1 MNLIEGQNVDLISPF
16 PPQEVRRVFGWN
28 HCYRTLTENDDTPN
42 TIDDFERHMQA
53 LLSVCPSWGIID
65 KNHITNIKHE
75 APLVGI
81 GLFEPAGI
89 RHGFFHVATA
99 RKAFKTGLIDEA
111 GQLVIKY
118 LFDSIP
124 TLLRVG
130 AYMDE
135 RNAPAK
141 SLCKRMGFRFEGICE
156 DMILRNGEP
165 KNIAYFGLTRRR
177 WNDLCLSQTSIPNN
191 LTASSGTPLETL
203 TELVPTEQ
211 DSLPLEETPVPAMQ
225 E

>member
-1 MNLIEGQNVDLISPF
+1 MNIISGQNVDLISPF

-53 LLSVCPSWGIID
+53 LLAVCPSWGIID
-65 KNHITNIKHE
+65 KNHLTNIKHE

-111 GQLVIKY
+111 GQLVIQQ

-141 SLCKRMGFRFEGICE
+141 ALCKRIGFKFEGLCE
-156 DMILRNGEP
+156 DMISRNGEP
-165 KNIAYFGLTRRR
+165 KNIAYFGLTRRK
-177 WNDLCLSQTSIPNN
+177 WNELCLSAKQQT
-191 LTASSGTPLETL
+191 TQ
-203 TELVPTEQ
+203 EQ
-211 DSLPLEETPVPAMQ
+211 DLVVDSPKEISEVASPEGPVEETMELGVSGSN
-225 E
+225 